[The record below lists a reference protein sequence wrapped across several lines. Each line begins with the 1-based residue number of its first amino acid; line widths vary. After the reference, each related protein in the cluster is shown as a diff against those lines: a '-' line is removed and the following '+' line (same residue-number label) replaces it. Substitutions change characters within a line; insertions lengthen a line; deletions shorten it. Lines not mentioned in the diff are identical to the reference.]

1 MAGHRWVGR
10 HAYHDHANDKTIE
23 PGEELP
29 EEIAERVAGAH
40 PRDVEAIEDGGD
52 ESDDIEWSEE
62 AWLEGDYSER
72 ADAVAD
78 GRVDNVTTNW
88 VSFPAD
94 DSEHAS
100 GAQLTDIHEFVS
112 DDLTADASGIEALFG
127 D

>member
-40 PRDVEAIEDGGD
+40 PRDVEVIDGGG

-62 AWLEGDYSER
+62 AWLDGDYSER
-72 ADAVAD
+72 AEAVAG
-78 GRVDNVTTNW
+78 GRVDGHLDAIEDCET
-88 VSFPAD
+88 
-94 DSEHAS
+94 
-100 GAQLTDIHEFVS
+100 S
-112 DDLTADASGIEALFG
+112 DTVIEAVEERRAELE
-127 D
+127 